1 MNDFLEFCSGSWR
14 FHCQGFEGFLNGS
27 SVYPPRSIN
36 IDSGQLIPNPD
47 YTNWTLLDQNLAA
60 ALYSVVSSTIL
71 PYVLSVEQC
80 NDIWTTLD
88 RQLQSSTR
96 SRIIQIKNELH
107 YLSMKD
113 KSMTQYLLDI
123 KAKVDSLAAA
133 GAPMDVEDVIHYT
146 LNGLPSTYQAFKT
159 AIRTNL
165 QPLSLDDL
173 YTLLCSE
180 ELNLAHETTKE
191 LQSLQLSDNT
201 MALTASRGRGRDL
214 QSRLL
219 EGVTATSIEEASC
232 QTILGWN
239 KMSSCLLILAV
250 AAPRWLQCLL
260 LFVLSHIK
268 TPAPLF
274 LPIKK
279 PQDPAC
285 SPQNRGLPLLVPPAS
300 RSDQPRSRALPGP
313 TKCPRTTPDLG
324 TR

>member
-1 MNDFLEFCSGSWR
+1 MADDFLQSDVILGEKKIEVGSKALR
-14 FHCQGFEGFLNGS
+14 FEGFLNGS

-146 LNGLPSTYQAFKT
+146 LNGLPPTYQAFKT

-201 MALTASRGRGRDL
+201 MALTASRGRGRVTTSLCSVSHKNSGSFIPPDQEAARPGL
-214 QSRLL
+214 FTAKPRPTFACTSGQPLRSAPFTRLAWPDQMPANNSGSR
-219 EGVTATSIEEASC
+219 
-232 QTILGWN
+232 N
-239 KMSSCLLILAV
+239 
-250 AAPRWLQCLL
+250 
-260 LFVLSHIK
+260 
-268 TPAPLF
+268 
-274 LPIKK
+274 
-279 PQDPAC
+279 
-285 SPQNRGLPLLVPPAS
+285 
-300 RSDQPRSRALPGP
+300 
-313 TKCPRTTPDLG
+313 
-324 TR
+324 